1 MLDEAATTRERPGE
15 PNVAPGP
22 GILGAFATRH
32 REAGFFLLL
41 GLMAVAGVYLV
52 LLATRHGV
60 GLGSDSAVYI
70 AAARNWLAGYGLSW
84 VSAGMEASPVTLHA
98 PLYSLVLAGLQV
110 LSIDPLAGARFVN
123 ALSFGLEVF
132 LIGYLLKRAIG
143 ASLFSLLGS
152 LLLLAMGELIGIH
165 SWAMSDPL
173 YLALSLLGIAL
184 LSCFLEWPRWFL
196 LAAAAIAVGLACL
209 TRYVG
214 LALAVAC
221 SSALL
226 LDSRAGWRGR
236 LLNSGLLLM
245 LSVGPMGAWFGRNL
259 LLTGQAGGREFGWYW
274 DMLSPAVG
282 QGLPI
287 ALNWFLPLRLV
298 TWLVQRPAM
307 LWPLAAG
314 GLLIVGLLLWREV
327 KAGPGGALRLIVLYL
342 VLYCGSIVF
351 TSVFFKPGSDIDERI
366 LFPAFVC
373 LLAILMSVLRK
384 LWDYRNRLLRGAV
397 VLLCVVLVRN
407 KLVYSYWI
415 VHNLQQ
421 DGQRYASSAWRESP
435 TVAAVESLSPSIIYT
450 DDIAAIYLLANRF
463 SYSIPRRLDAVTN
476 ASLPGY
482 PEALRRMRDR
492 IASGEAMLVL
502 FQPNSVPPDMAPLGD
517 LTWGLTPIY
526 MSADGVIY
534 GSAAPGEVP

>member
-1 MLDEAATTRERPGE
+1 MLIEAAGTRERPGE
-15 PNVAPGP
+15 RNAPP
-22 GILGAFATRH
+22 ALRILGAFATRYH
-32 REAGFFLLL
+32 EAGFFLLL
-41 GLMAVAGVYLV
+41 VLMSVAGVYLV
-52 LLATRHGV
+52 LLATRRGV

-110 LSIDPLAGARFVN
+110 LSVDPLTGARFVN

-143 ASLFSLLGS
+143 PSSFSLLGS
-152 LLLLAMGELIGIH
+152 LLLLAMGEAIGIH
-165 SWAMSDPL
+165 SWAMSDPW

-196 LAAAAIAVGLACL
+196 LVAAGIAVGLACL

-214 LALAVAC
+214 LALAVAG
-221 SSALL
+221 SFALL
-226 LDSRAGWRGR
+226 LDSRAGWRRR
-236 LLNSGLLLM
+236 LLNVGLLLA
-245 LSVGPMGAWFGRNL
+245 LSVGLTAAWFARNL
-259 LLTGQAGGREFGWYW
+259 LLTGQAGGRVFGLYW
-274 DMLSPAVG
+274 GMLSPVIS

-287 ALNWFLPLRLV
+287 VLNWFLPLRLV

-314 GLLIVGLLLWREV
+314 GLLVVSLLLWREV

-342 VLYCGSIVF
+342 VFYCGFVVL

-366 LFPAFVC
+366 LFPAYTC
-373 LLAILMSVLRK
+373 LLAILMFALRK
-384 LWDYRNRLLRGAV
+384 LWDHRNWLLRAAV

-407 KLVYSYWI
+407 KLVYAYWI
-415 VHNLQQ
+415 VHNLQE
-421 DGQRYASSAWRESP
+421 DGQRYASAAWRESP
-435 TVAAVESLSPSIIYT
+435 TIAAVESLSPSIIYT

-463 SYSIPRRLDAVTN
+463 SYSIPRRLDAVSN
-476 ASLPGY
+476 ACLPGY
-482 PEALRRMRDR
+482 PQALHRMRDR
-492 IASGEAMLVL
+492 IASGEAVLVL
-502 FQPNSVPPDMAPLGD
+502 FQPDSTPPDMAPLED

-526 MSADGVIY
+526 LSADGVIY
-534 GSAAPGEVP
+534 GPTAPGEVP